1 LTSSNGGVL
10 DLRAVA
16 AAQRAGLWRRSVR
29 HFFPGLSVRVMDD
42 PLDLGS
48 ISGLPFGLG
57 TLWSVLSPP
66 LRLDYAPAQAGSPLL
81 TQHFSVLLQLEGST
95 LAEQRHQQCCLQ
107 QGDFCL
113 IDGNASFQMQVCAPA
128 SRIMFIQMPRAAVLR
143 RHPHLERHTACI
155 FDASESGSALLRGL
169 LLSVLDT
176 AHLLESPQRS
186 AVLEAVIQ
194 LLGAPKQG
202 CDAADE
208 VPWRVRAAL
217 SCIEHDLADQTLTA
231 TRVAQSQG
239 ISRRRLDELMQ
250 QWLGRPLTAQ
260 IWECRLLQAATDLV
274 DPQRARQSVSQIAFA
289 AGFEDPAHF
298 SRAFKRRFGCTP
310 RQWRVDAPG
319 TAPCLPGALSA

>member
-1 LTSSNGGVL
+1 MTSSNASVL

-16 AAQRAGLWRRSVR
+16 AAQRGALWRRSVGR
-29 HFFPGLSVRVMDD
+29 FFPGLSVRVMDD

-57 TLWSVLSPP
+57 RLWSVLSPP
-66 LRLDYAPAQAGSPLL
+66 LRLDYAPTQVGSPFA
-81 TQHFSVLLQLEGST
+81 QHFSVMLQLEGST
-95 LAEQRHQQCCLQ
+95 LTGQRHQQCRLQ

-113 IDGNASFQMQVCAPA
+113 IDGNASFQMQVHEPA

-155 FDASESGSALLRGL
+155 FDARESGSALLRGL

-176 AHLLESPQRS
+176 AHLLENPQRS
-186 AVLEAVIQ
+186 AALEAVIQ

-202 CDAADE
+202 CEAAE
-208 VPWRVRAAL
+208 ELPWRVRAAL
-217 SCIEHDLADQTLTA
+217 SCIEQDLADQTLTA
-231 TRVAQSQG
+231 KRVAQSQG

-260 IWECRLLQAATDLV
+260 IWERRLLQAAADLV
-274 DPQRARQSVSQIAFA
+274 DPQRTRLSVSQIAFA

-298 SRAFKRRFGCTP
+298 SRAFRRRFGCTP
-310 RQWRVDAPG
+310 RQWRADAPG
-319 TAPCLPGALSA
+319 TETGVPGALSS